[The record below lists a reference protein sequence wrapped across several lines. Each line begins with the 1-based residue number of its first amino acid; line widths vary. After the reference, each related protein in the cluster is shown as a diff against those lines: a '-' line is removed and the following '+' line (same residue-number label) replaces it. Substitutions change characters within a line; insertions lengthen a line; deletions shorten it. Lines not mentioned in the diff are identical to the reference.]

1 MLARVI
7 TLTLMKP
14 TVKLNLGCGLDIR
27 EGYINIDI
35 RKVHP
40 KILVL
45 DLEKELLKPFP
56 DNSAEEII
64 AKDFVE
70 HLSWRVVEAFL
81 KDCFRVLKSGGRM
94 YIQVPD
100 MEAIAKKVILDP
112 NFKYGEL
119 EGWKA
124 ISFWV
129 YGAGDYETNFHKTGF
144 TIPTLKKPLESIGFV
159 VESIENDGGTN
170 LFCWVRKP

>member
-1 MLARVI
+1 
-7 TLTLMKP
+7 
-14 TVKLNLGCGLDIR
+14 VKLNLGCGLDIR
-27 EGYINIDI
+27 DGYINIDI

-81 KDCFRVLKSGGRM
+81 KDCYRVLRPRGKM

-100 MEAIAKKVILDP
+100 MEAIAKKVILNP
-112 NFKYGEL
+112 SFKYGEL

-129 YGAGDYETNFHKTGF
+129 YGAGDYGEPSFHKAGF
-144 TIPTLKKPLESIGFV
+144 TIPTLRRLLESIGFI
-159 VESIENDGGTN
+159 VEDIRNDGGTN
-170 LFCWVRKP
+170 IQAWVRKP

>member
-1 MLARVI
+1 
-7 TLTLMKP
+7 MKT

-27 EGYINIDI
+27 DGYINIDV

-40 KILVL
+40 RILVL

-81 KDCFRVLKSGGRM
+81 RDCFRVLKSGGRM

-100 MEAIAKKVILDP
+100 MEAIAKKVILNP
-112 NFKYGEL
+112 SFKYGEL

-129 YGAGDYETNFHKTGF
+129 YGAGDYGEPSFHKAGF
-144 TIPTLKKPLESIGFV
+144 TIPTLRRLLESIGFI
-159 VESIENDGGTN
+159 VEDIRNDGGTN
-170 LFCWVRKP
+170 IQAWVRKP